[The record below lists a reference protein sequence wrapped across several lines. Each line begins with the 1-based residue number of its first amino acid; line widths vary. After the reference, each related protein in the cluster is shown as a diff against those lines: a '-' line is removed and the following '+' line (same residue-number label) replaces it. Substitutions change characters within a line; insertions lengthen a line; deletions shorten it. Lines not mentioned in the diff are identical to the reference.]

1 MQNFQHVFTDPSLTT
16 LFQLC
21 VACVLG
27 GALGLERSIH
37 HKPVGFKTCLIM
49 ALSTCLLTIVS
60 IKSAELYS
68 TMTGHISS
76 DPMRL
81 AAQIVSGIGF
91 LGTGVI
97 MHRSNDMVSGI
108 TTAAMIWT
116 ASGIGIAVGAGFY
129 IDAAIITALILV
141 VLRFSTA
148 FVGLFQKNRRLINFT
163 VHLGISDAK
172 DIDTILESLKAQ
184 GCSIETID
192 FKDGAP
198 DKSVA
203 VTLTGNLVEK
213 STELHIYET
222 LKALECV
229 NNVDV
234 KYLITD

>member
-1 MQNFQHVFTDPSLTT
+1 
-16 LFQLC
+16 
-21 VACVLG
+21 
-27 GALGLERSIH
+27 
-37 HKPVGFKTCLIM
+37 
-49 ALSTCLLTIVS
+49 
-60 IKSAELYS
+60 
-68 TMTGHISS
+68 
-76 DPMRL
+76 
-81 AAQIVSGIGF
+81 
-91 LGTGVI
+91 

-141 VLRFSTA
+141 VLKFSTA

-172 DIDTILESLKAQ
+172 DIDTVLESLKAQ